1 MMNPLAMGGP
11 WQSKRWV
18 LLAFAFG
25 VGCLGA
31 FVAYRP
37 HARELAGLAFALG
50 VAWLVYALRPRRPG
64 LLGGRPRRPRGVFD
78 LRRWEGHL
86 WYERR
91 PVVGYIE
98 LPEVFA
104 LVVPRGETEGEAS
117 WNELVFL
124 QGTRWRRWCWRLRL
138 RTTQARP
145 LHDGDIEWHI
155 ARCMILPSVT
165 PADELLLQA
174 PSPPP

>member
-1 MMNPLAMGGP
+1 MGGP

-37 HARELAGLAFALG
+37 HVRELAALALAAG
-50 VAWLVYALRPRRPG
+50 VGWLWYALRPRRLVLP
-64 LLGGRPRRPRGVFD
+64 GGRPQRPLGVFA

-91 PVVGYIE
+91 PVVGYVE

-104 LVVPRGETEGEAS
+104 LVVPRGEPEGDGS

-124 QGTRWRRWCWRLRL
+124 QATRWRRWCWRMRL
-138 RTTQARP
+138 RTTKARP
-145 LHDGDIEWHI
+145 LHEGDIEWHI

-165 PADELLLQA
+165 PADEPLLQA
-174 PSPPP
+174 SSPPP